1 MLTGAC
7 THCNSGTH
15 AREIEKNTCFQLLCV
30 EAVLYQIADTYDA
43 LQLIVLDNWQV
54 TDPRYRHSR
63 KHGIHA
69 IGRATAEDRRRHQLL
84 DIKAE
89 YCGAVS
95 GHRVSCTVSGSAL
108 RAAVSD
114 WQHPEEPFAG
124 AGPHFS
130 LTVYHPTST
139 CRIGDFVDPR
149 LRVKGVGR
157 LRVADAS
164 VMPAVIGG
172 NTNAPSI
179 MIGEK
184 AAEM

>member
-63 KHGIHA
+63 KHGIYA
-69 IGRATAEDRRRHQLL
+69 IGGAATEDRRRHQLL

-95 GHRVSCTVSGSAL
+95 GDRIDEVPL
-108 RAAVSD
+108 REDAD
-114 WQHPEEPFAG
+114 WFHPSILYDQG
-124 AGPHFS
+124 
-130 LTVYHPTST
+130 
-139 CRIGDFVDPR
+139 
-149 LRVKGVGR
+149 
-157 LRVADAS
+157 ADAMLRQLADRS
-164 VMPAVIGG
+164 FDAVRRVYPHHVMALGP
-172 NTNAPSI
+172 
-179 MIGEK
+179 
-184 AAEM
+184 